1 MVMLRGPGVLRGVAA
16 DQRSADAALQ
26 RAESRGEGLEPR
38 RRRASPEVPRRA
50 DRRKAGRLWRRGPR
64 GSPRAPCGRCCRPD
78 RPFRKCTPSTIVS
91 QVSTI
96 SWPSGGRST
105 AASSRSDSADTSVAS
120 GAKCRAIMSNSPMP
134 FSPAWPPS
142 STIAR
147 PVGGEL
153 ARPRLMAEL
162 VEDAIHHLRL
172 VVAEKRMGDVDI
184 FGDDHAR
191 RAHRRATGSHK
202 RRRAGWRGGSNRRA

>member
-1 MVMLRGPGVLRGVAA
+1 MLP
-16 DQRSADAALQ
+16 
-26 RAESRGEGLEPR
+26 AES
-38 RRRASPEVPRRA
+38 S
-50 DRRKAGRLWRRGPR
+50 
-64 GSPRAPCGRCCRPD
+64 
-78 RPFRKCTPSTIVS
+78 FRKCTPSTIVS

-120 GAKCRAIMSNSPMP
+120 GAKWRAMMSNSPMP

-162 VEDAIHHLRL
+162 VQDAIHHLRL
-172 VVAEKRMGDVDI
+172 VVAEKRMGNVDI
-184 FGDDHAR
+184 FGDDHADGHIVAR
-191 RAHRRATGSHK
+191 QDLISAGAQDGAEDRIDAREPPPCGELLIDQRIDLELLAHHALDEVAK
-202 RRRAGWRGGSNRRA
+202 EGGL